1 MADKTEAPTPH
12 RLQEAREEGQ
22 VVRSQELITAVVI
35 LSGAFLLRGPGKQL
49 GLNFESLVI
58 ETITTL
64 PTTVVTVESLR
75 GIFFNF
81 GSAILPSLAFIM
93 FGLMLAG
100 AVVTLGQTQFLWA
113 GKKIGFD
120 FKRVN
125 PLEGFKRIFSTHGL
139 IELLRSLLKL
149 GWVSWIAY
157 SFLRSRFFELISFT
171 QFDLS
176 AVIDSF
182 VEVCISLAIRVGSM
196 YLVIAVADYAYQ
208 RWELYKNLKMS
219 KDDIKQEMK
228 RSEGDPLLKS
238 RIRGMQRR
246 MARGRMMANVPNAT
260 VVITNP
266 THLAIAIEY
275 HEGMKAPKVLAKGPY
290 HLAQKIVQIAKENRI
305 PIVQNIPLARAIY
318 KTIDIGQEISSDL
331 YLAMAEILA
340 YVYKLRGKSAFE
352 NRPESR
358 SGASEQPAAG

>member
-12 RLQEAREEGQ
+12 RIQEAREEGQ

-49 GLNFESLVI
+49 GLNFESLLT
-58 ETITTL
+58 ETLITL

-81 GSAILPSLAFIM
+81 GSSILPPLALIM

-100 AVVTLGQTQFLWA
+100 IIVTVGQTELLWA

-149 GWVSWIAY
+149 SWVSWIAY
-157 SFLRSRFFELISFT
+157 SFLRSRFFELVSFT

-176 AVIDSF
+176 TAIDSF
-182 VEVCISLAIRVGSM
+182 VEISVSLAIRVGSM
-196 YLVIAVADYAYQ
+196 YLVLAVADYAYQ
-208 RWELYKNLKMS
+208 RWELYKNLRMS

-228 RSEGDPLLKS
+228 RSEGDPMLKS

-246 MARGRMMANVPNAT
+246 MARGRMMANVPKAT

-275 HEGMKAPKVLAKGPY
+275 HEDMKAPKVLAKGPY
-290 HLAQKIVQIAKENRI
+290 HVAQKIVQIAKENRI
-305 PIVQNIPLARAIY
+305 PVVQNIPLARAIY
-318 KTIDIGQEISSDL
+318 KTIEVGQEISPDL

-340 YVYKLRGKSAFE
+340 YVYKIRGKAAFT
-352 NRPESR
+352 NRTESR
-358 SGASEQPAAG
+358 SSTSGQPVTE

>member
-1 MADKTEAPTPH
+1 MADKTEAPTSH

-49 GLNFESLVI
+49 GLDFETLVK
-58 ETITTL
+58 ETITGL
-64 PTTVVTVESLR
+64 PTASVTVESLR
-75 GIFFNF
+75 EMFFNF
-81 GSAILPSLAFIM
+81 GSTILPPAGLIM

-100 AVVTLGQTQFLWA
+100 IAVTLGQTQFLWA

-125 PLEGFKRIFSTHGL
+125 PLEGFKRIFSMHGV

-157 SFLRSRFFELISFT
+157 GFLRSRFIDLASFT
-171 QFDLS
+171 QFDLKTS
-176 AVIDSF
+176 TDSF
-182 VEVCISLAIRVGSM
+182 VEICISLVIRIGSM

-208 RWELYKNLKMS
+208 RWELYKNLRMS
-219 KDDIKQEMK
+219 KDDIKQEQK

-246 MARGRMMANVPNAT
+246 MARGRMMANVSKAT
-260 VVITNP
+260 VVVTNP

-290 HLAQKIVQIAKENRI
+290 HVAERIVQIAKENHI
-305 PIVQNIPLARAIY
+305 PVVQNIPLARAIY
-318 KTIDIGQEISSDL
+318 KTIEVGQEISSDL

-340 YVYKLRGKSAFE
+340 YVYKLRGKAAFTPKTA
-352 NRPESR
+352 NPQYS
-358 SGASEQPAAG
+358 

>member
-246 MARGRMMANVPNAT
+246 MARGRMMANVPKAT

-340 YVYKLRGKSAFE
+340 YVYKLRGKSTFE

>member
-35 LSGAFLLRGPGKQL
+35 LSGAYLLRGPGKQL
-49 GLNFESLVI
+49 GLNFESLLT
-58 ETITTL
+58 ETIITL
-64 PTTVVTVESLR
+64 PTTVLTVESLR

-81 GSAILPSLAFIM
+81 GSSILPPLGLIM
-93 FGLMLAG
+93 FGLMLTG
-100 AVVTLGQTQFLWA
+100 IVVTTGQTELLWA

-157 SFLRSRFFELISFT
+157 SFLRSRFFELVSLT

-176 AVIDSF
+176 MAIDSF
-182 VEVCISLAIRVGSM
+182 VEICVSLTIRVGSM
-196 YLVIAVADYAYQ
+196 YLVLAVADYAYQ
-208 RWELYKNLKMS
+208 RWELYKNLRMS

-228 RSEGDPLLKS
+228 RSEGDPMLKS

-246 MARGRMMANVPNAT
+246 MARGRMMANVPKAT

-290 HLAQKIVQIAKENRI
+290 HVAQKIVQIAKENHI
-305 PIVQNIPLARAIY
+305 PVVQNIPLARAIY
-318 KTIDIGQEISSDL
+318 KTIEIGQEISADL
-331 YLAMAEILA
+331 YLAMAEVLA
-340 YVYKLRGKSAFE
+340 YVYKIRGKAAFAPKTS
-352 NRPESR
+352 NPQYS
-358 SGASEQPAAG
+358 

>member
-176 AVIDSF
+176 AAIDSF

-340 YVYKLRGKSAFE
+340 YVYKLRGKSTFE